1 MSNEFDEYDTD
12 TDLELFDQLD
22 TCEQLAKVLLRYLDA
37 LALVARESR
46 DEEAIQMLTDLQ
58 DEVKPQLRWFL
69 KYGTWR

>member
-1 MSNEFDEYDTD
+1 MSNEFDEYDTE
-12 TDLELFDQLD
+12 TDLEPLEEVD

-58 DEVKPQLRWFL
+58 DEVKPQLRWFI
-69 KYGTWR
+69 KYGHWR